1 LPGSWTARKETDGS
15 ISVVTLGQR
24 IVPEI
29 TNEYKRQSTVSRPKA
44 ITLNGSEGYIEFKNP
59 PDGRYYAL
67 QGTLQWVDGNDK
79 NDILP
84 VAGFRVL
91 ASDQEWTDIYFDPS
105 NETLV
110 VDRSS
115 SSLVH
120 SCTSHYSFSKQPL
133 S

>member
-1 LPGSWTARKETDGS
+1 
-15 ISVVTLGQR
+15 
-24 IVPEI
+24 
-29 TNEYKRQSTVSRPKA
+29 VSRPNMT
-44 ITLNGSEGYIEFKNP
+44 TLNGSEGYIEFKNP
-59 PDGRYYAL
+59 PEGRHYAL
-67 QGTLQWVDGNDK
+67 QGTLQWIGGNNK

-91 ASDQEWTDIYFDPS
+91 ASDREWTDIYFDPS

-110 VDRSS
+110 VNRSS

-120 SCTSHYSFSKQPL
+120 SCASHYSFSTQPL